1 MGEVG
6 RSDGLLSPV
15 QYVLLC
21 SADSADTDLSGELKD
36 LEADVCTDNEVLFDP
51 DLQCERAQE
60 LLVAQ
65 QQLLDLQKQAL
76 EGLASLRALK
86 VADPPSSSEQQP
98 RTNKNGFRMRRGP
111 MREPNAEN
119 LRPGVAGDPP
129 VSELDAL
136 KARAQEALAALAN
149 IHATVNLPQ
158 EAPMT
163 PALREEA
170 GTAASSAMS
179 LQLIEQVVLS
189 DAFLVRVEWRTIG
202 ALGMVSRGWNASL
215 FGSDNEQQ
223 VERTWQ
229 CVCLS
234 IGASESLYVPPAYSR
249 SWKRLFFDMLYPA
262 RTMWSAAATAVEDDA
277 RAAAAAQQ
285 ERSYQIQVF
294 ARFRPG
300 DSGSED
306 DQLFLPLRQRLK
318 LRRKGDKIAA
328 EHFGLPVKAVRELL
342 EAGVLEAGADLPP
355 EIVPPISPLL
365 EGLRGSAT

>member
-1 MGEVG
+1 M
-6 RSDGLLSPV
+6 
-15 QYVLLC
+15 
-21 SADSADTDLSGELKD
+21 
-36 LEADVCTDNEVLFDP
+36 
-51 DLQCERAQE
+51 
-60 LLVAQ
+60 
-65 QQLLDLQKQAL
+65 LDLQKQAL

-86 VADPPSSSEQQP
+86 AADPPSSSEQQP
-98 RTNKNGFRMRRGP
+98 RTNKNGFRMRPGP
-111 MREPNAEN
+111 MREANAEN

-262 RTMWSAAATAVEDDA
+262 RTIWSAAATASVSLATVFWLLISGYCVHVQLFQLHQDIGGQHAAQDDA
-277 RAAAAAQQ
+277 RVLAD
-285 ERSYQIQVF
+285 RS
-294 ARFRPG
+294 RPADG
-300 DSGSED
+300 DG
-306 DQLFLPLRQRLK
+306 
-318 LRRKGDKIAA
+318 
-328 EHFGLPVKAVRELL
+328 PVKHRQQRRAW
-342 EAGVLEAGADLPP
+342 GAQTQQA
-355 EIVPPISPLL
+355 I
-365 EGLRGSAT
+365 